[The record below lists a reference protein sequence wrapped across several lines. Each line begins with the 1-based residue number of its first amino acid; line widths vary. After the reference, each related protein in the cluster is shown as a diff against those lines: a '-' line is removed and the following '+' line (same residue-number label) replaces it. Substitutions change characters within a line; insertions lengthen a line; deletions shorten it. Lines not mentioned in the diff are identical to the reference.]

1 MIQGVIMQK
10 FIVWACFIIS
20 LLWVG
25 IHQRLLLI
33 PATSEARYNLGM
45 LFQAIALSYIAAFLF
60 YLVYNV
66 YPEMKFKKKMGPV
79 VNEELS
85 QLWHV
90 CNDFT
95 YSMRFHSG
103 IPVLKDSPA
112 NRKALVSK
120 QIENLPVFPGGPKG
134 VGEDIPEDSIRIL
147 PDYDNKP
154 IVLQSGSFDYWSDA
168 TQYFI
173 NRTEKTLSL
182 LLRLKEFVDVET
194 LIKISLLK
202 NTLGNFKFIADT
214 YEKQRVQRK
223 FDNIF
228 TQEDMIHVY
237 EAYEYLE
244 KIKKKHEKYINK
256 QRNIK

>member
-1 MIQGVIMQK
+1 MQK
-10 FIVWACFIIS
+10 FIVWACFVISII
-20 LLWVG
+20 WVG

-60 YLVYNV
+60 YLVHNV
-66 YPEMKFKKKMGPV
+66 YPEMKFKKKMKPV

-90 CNDFT
+90 CNGFT
-95 YSMRFHSG
+95 YSMSYHSR
-103 IPVLKDSPA
+103 IQVLKNSSA
-112 NRKALVSK
+112 ERKNLVSE
-120 QIENLPVFPGGPKG
+120 QIKNLPVFPGVPQKIGEEIPKG
-134 VGEDIPEDSIRIL
+134 NYRIL

-154 IVLQSGSFDYWSDA
+154 IVLQSANFDYWSDA

-182 LLRLKEFVDVET
+182 LLSLKEFVDVET
-194 LIKISLLK
+194 LIQISLLK

-214 YEKQRVQRK
+214 YEQQGVQRN
-223 FDNIF
+223 FDNLF
-228 TQEDMIHVY
+228 TQQDMIHVY

-244 KIKKKHEKYINK
+244 TIKKKHEEYINK

>member
-1 MIQGVIMQK
+1 MQK

-60 YLVYNV
+60 YLVHNV
-66 YPEMKFKKKMGPV
+66 YPERKFKKKMKPV
-79 VNEELS
+79 VNEELT
-85 QLWHV
+85 QLWYV
-90 CNDFT
+90 CNAFT

-103 IPVLKDSPA
+103 TPVIEGSSA
-112 NRKALVSK
+112 NRKDLVSK
-120 QIENLPVFPGGPKG
+120 QIANLPVFPGVSQKDGD
-134 VGEDIPEDSIRIL
+134 DIPEDSIRIL
-147 PDYDNKP
+147 PDHENKP
-154 IVLQSGSFDYWSDA
+154 IVLQSSNFDYWSDA

-182 LLRLKEFVDVET
+182 LLSLKEFVDVET

-214 YEKQRVQRK
+214 YENQRVQRK
-223 FDNIF
+223 FDNLF
-228 TQEDMIHVY
+228 TQKDMIHVY
-237 EAYEYLE
+237 EAYEYL
-244 KIKKKHEKYINK
+244 KTIKEEHEKYIRK